1 MCFRVI
7 YVVPQNKGGT
17 DMILHF
23 NVTGEK
29 RKDMVK
35 AIEKELDVKSKYLGM
50 PSAAYQIGN
59 YKVLKD
65 GTLEFED
72 ENIEISSKVIDAC
85 VMATGTHPT
94 EWDENQAE
102 EMQSEEVGLT
112 VALPREY
119 FTDEALGNL
128 KNIVASKQTLIKKAL
143 GLTEL
148 PIEETD
154 EKVSFPWFGMKP
166 TENDAVTAYTHF
178 IYALCEMA
186 KNQKRVNAKEKEVE
200 NEKYAFR
207 CFLLR
212 LGFIGNEY
220 KVERKILL
228 QNFTGSAAFKNGGKS
243 DDVSK

>member
-1 MCFRVI
+1 
-7 YVVPQNKGGT
+7 
-17 DMILHF
+17 MILHF

-50 PSAAYQIGN
+50 PSAAYQIGT

-65 GTLEFED
+65 GTLEFD
-72 ENIEISSKVIDAC
+72 VTENIDTSSKVIDAC
-85 VMATGTHPT
+85 VMATGIHPE
-94 EWDENQAE
+94 EWDEKPAE
-102 EMQSEEVGLT
+102 EPKCEELGLT
-112 VALPREY
+112 VAMPRDY
-119 FTDEALGNL
+119 FTADTLGNL
-128 KNIVASKQTLIKKAL
+128 KNLVASKQTLIKKAL
-143 GLTEL
+143 DITAL
-148 PIEETD
+148 PIEEND
-154 EKVSFPWFGMKP
+154 ETVSFPWFGIRP
-166 TENDAVTAYTHF
+166 TEDEAVRAYTHF

-186 KNQKRVNAKEKEVE
+186 KNQKRVTAKEKEVE

-228 QNFTGSAAFKNGGKS
+228 QNLSGSAAFKNGGTE
-243 DDVSK
+243 DEISK

>member
-1 MCFRVI
+1 
-7 YVVPQNKGGT
+7 
-17 DMILHF
+17 MILHF

-35 AIEKELDVKSKYLGM
+35 AIEKELDIKSKYLGM
-50 PSAAYQIGN
+50 PSAAYQIGT

-65 GTLEFED
+65 GALEFDVTEG
-72 ENIEISSKVIDAC
+72 IEESSKVIDAC
-85 VMATGTHPT
+85 VMATGTHPE
-94 EWDENQAE
+94 EWDENPAE
-102 EMQSEEVGLT
+102 EPQGEDVGLT
-112 VALPREY
+112 VAIPKNY
-119 FTDEALGNL
+119 FTEGTLENL
-128 KNIVASKQTLIKKAL
+128 KAIVASKQTLIRKAL
-143 GLTEL
+143 RLTEL

-154 EKVSFPWFGMKP
+154 EKVSFPWFGIKP
-166 TENDAVTAYTHF
+166 TEDDAVKAYTHF

-186 KNQKRVNAKEKEVE
+186 KNQKRVNAKEKDVE

-220 KVERKILL
+220 KQERKILL

>member
-1 MCFRVI
+1 
-7 YVVPQNKGGT
+7 
-17 DMILHF
+17 MILHF

-50 PSAAYQIGN
+50 PSAAYQIGT

-65 GTLEFED
+65 GTLEFDVTEG
-72 ENIEISSKVIDAC
+72 IEESSKVIDAC
-85 VMATGTHPT
+85 VMAAGTHPA
-94 EWDENQAE
+94 EWDESPSENPAE
-102 EMQSEEVGLT
+102 EPQGEDVGLT
-112 VALPREY
+112 VALPKAY
-119 FTDEALGNL
+119 FTEGTLGNL
-128 KNIVASKQTLIKKAL
+128 KAIVASKQTLIKKAL

-166 TENDAVTAYTHF
+166 TEDDAVKAYTHF

-186 KNQKRVNAKEKEVE
+186 KNQKRVNAKEKDVE

-220 KVERKILL
+220 KKERKILL
-228 QNFTGSAAFKNGGKS
+228 QNFTGSAAFKNGGKN

>member
-1 MCFRVI
+1 
-7 YVVPQNKGGT
+7 
-17 DMILHF
+17 MILHF

-29 RKDMVK
+29 RKDLVK
-35 AIEKELDVKSKYLGM
+35 AIEKELDIKSKYLGM

-72 ENIEISSKVIDAC
+72 EKIKISSKVIDAC

-102 EMQSEEVGLT
+102 ESPSTEQQTEKVGLT
-112 VALPREY
+112 VAMPRGY
-119 FTDEALGNL
+119 FTDKALGNL
-128 KNIVASKQTLIKKAL
+128 KNVVASKQTLIKKAL

-148 PIEETD
+148 IIEETD

-166 TENDAVTAYTHF
+166 TEDDAVKAYTHF

-228 QNFTGSAAFKNGGKS
+228 QNFTGSAAFKNGGKN